1 MIPRKEMDG
10 GAFNLTGIDVA
21 EAEKVTNDPSQD
33 PPHSPASSIDN
44 STVKSEEALLAE
56 KNHDRIINEIEHL
69 TGKLICPSLVAE

>member
-1 MIPRKEMDG
+1 MDG

-44 STVKSEEALLAE
+44 VE
-56 KNHDRIINEIEHL
+56 R
-69 TGKLICPSLVAE
+69 